1 MLSGMKRIK
10 NEGFLL
16 VCFFGKGQKGS
27 TFIIRRK
34 IVAKNPFALVYVTN
48 LNEKESS

>member
-1 MLSGMKRIK
+1 MKRIK

-34 IVAKNPFALVYVTN
+34 IVAKNPFELVYVTK